1 MVRSSRADYTI
12 PNKTKTELH
21 LELTCPATRAKVE
34 QYRSCLATL
43 AYCSSVSLTDKPP
56 QGCAIV
62 TVNDKISAHLMLKG
76 LIDPSKEVE
85 KLNKKKATLQQTVD
99 KLKKAME
106 VKDYASKVPEEVQ
119 AANKEKLD
127 TSSLE
132 IERLCEA
139 IKQLATI

>member
-1 MVRSSRADYTI
+1 M
-12 PNKTKTELH
+12 TEYKG
-21 LELTCPATRAKVE
+21 CV
-34 QYRSCLATL
+34 STL
-43 AYCSSVSLTDKPP
+43 AYCSGVELGDSPP

-85 KLNKKKATLQQTVD
+85 KLNKKKAALQQTVE

-106 VKDYASKVPEEVQ
+106 VKGEDFPPKITSIHLLFSDYMSKVPEDVRT
-119 AANKEKLD
+119 ANKEKLD

-132 IERLCEA
+132 IERLNEA
-139 IKQLATI
+139 IKTLENI